1 MLKNKAY
8 KFRIYPNQ
16 KQMELIEK
24 TFGCTRFVFNWCLE
38 QSINKYTDEKI
49 TLRYKD
55 YASMLVELKKEKE
68 FLKEVD
74 SISLQQSLRHLD
86 AAYSNFFKNKET
98 RFPKFKSK
106 KNDKSYTTVTVNNN
120 IKIEDKYIILPKLG
134 KIRIKVHRKINQD
147 EKIKSVVVSRVSNKY
162 YVSLVV
168 TYEAKEIV
176 CSKIESVI
184 GLDYSMDKLFVS
196 SDKEYQTNKES
207 LHNYKKHEDKLALYQ
222 RRLSKCIKQSKRYQ
236 KQKLKVIK
244 IHEKIKNKRKDYL
257 HKESR
262 KIANF
267 YDVVVIESL
276 DMKQMSA
283 SKLKLGKGIFDN
295 GWGMFTNYLKYKLEE
310 QGKRLI
316 KIDKYYPSSKLCS
329 NCKHIHTE
337 LKLHERTW
345 VCPECGTKHNRDYNA
360 AINIKKEGLR
370 LIKA

>member
-1 MLKNKAY
+1 MIKNKAY

-16 KQMELIEK
+16 KQIELIEK
-24 TFGCTRFVFNWCLE
+24 TFGCTRFVFNRCLE
-38 QSINKYTDEKI
+38 KSITKYKEEKI

-55 YASMLVELKKEKE
+55 YASMLVEMKKEYE

-106 KNDKSYTTVTVNNN
+106 KNDKSYTTVATNNN
-120 IKIEDKYIILPKLG
+120 IKLYDKYITLPKL
-134 KIRIKVHRKINQD
+134 KEVRIKIHREIKQE
-147 EKIKSVVVSRVSNKY
+147 EKIKSVIISRVSNKY

-207 LHNYKKHEDKLALYQ
+207 LHNYKKYEEKLALYQ
-222 RRLSKCIKQSKRYQ
+222 RRLSKCMKQSKRYS
-236 KQKLKVIK
+236 KQKAKINK

-276 DMKQMSA
+276 DMKKMST
-283 SKLKLGKGIFDN
+283 SNLKLGKGIFDN

-316 KIDKYYPSSKLCS
+316 KIDKYYPSSKMCS
-329 NCKHIHTE
+329 NCGHIHSE
-337 LKLHERTW
+337 LKLSERTW
-345 VCPECGTKHNRDYNA
+345 ICPECGTKHNRDYNA

>member
-24 TFGCTRFVFNWCLE
+24 TFGCTRFVFNYFLE
-38 QSINKYTDEKI
+38 QSISSYKEEKKKM
-49 TLRYKD
+49 RYKD

-134 KIRIKVHRKINQD
+134 KVKIKKHRLINK
-147 EKIKSVVVSRVSNKY
+147 EEIIKSVVVSRVSNKY

-168 TYEAKEIV
+168 TYEAKEISY
-176 CSKIESVI
+176 SKMDLVL

-207 LHNYKKHEDKLALYQ
+207 LHNYKKYEDKLALYQ
-222 RRLSKCIKQSKRYQ
+222 RRLSKCMKQSKRYL
-236 KQKLKVIK
+236 KQKAKINK

-276 DMKQMSA
+276 DMKKMST
-283 SKLKLGKGIFDN
+283 SKFKLGKGIFDN
-295 GWGMFTNYLKYKLEE
+295 GWGMFTNYLKYKLED

-316 KIDKYYPSSKLCS
+316 KIDKYYPSSKMCS
-329 NCKHIHTE
+329 NCGHIHSE
-337 LKLHERTW
+337 LKLNERTW
-345 VCPECGTKHNRDYNA
+345 ICPECGTKHNRDYNA

>member
-8 KFRIYPNQ
+8 KFRIYPNEKQ
-16 KQMELIEK
+16 KELIEK
-24 TFGCTRFVFNWCLE
+24 TFGCTRFVFNYFLE
-38 QSINKYTDEKI
+38 QSISSYKEEKKKM
-49 TLRYKD
+49 RYKN
-55 YASMLVELKKEKE
+55 YASMLVKLKKEKE

-86 AAYSNFFKNKET
+86 VAFSNFFKNKET

-106 KNDKSYTTVTVNNN
+106 KNNKSYTTVTVNNN
-120 IKIEDKYIILPKLG
+120 IKLYDKSITLPKLG
-134 KIRIKVHRKINQD
+134 KVRIKVHRKINQD

-168 TYEAKEIV
+168 TYEAQEINYIR
-176 CSKIESVI
+176 KDLVI
-184 GLDYSMDKLFVS
+184 GLDYSMDKLFIS
-196 SDKEYQTNKES
+196 SEEDYQTNKES
-207 LHNYKKHEDKLALYQ
+207 LHNYKKYEEKLAKAQ
-222 RRLSKCIKQSKRYQ
+222 RRLSKCMKQSKRYL
-236 KQKLKVIK
+236 KQKAKINK

-262 KIANF
+262 KIANL

-295 GWGMFTNYLKYKLEE
+295 GWGMFTNYLKYKLED

-329 NCKHIHTE
+329 NCNHIHTE
-337 LKLHERTW
+337 LKLSEREW
-345 VCPECGTKHNRDYNA
+345 ICPECGTKHNRDYNA

-370 LIKA
+370 LLKV

>member
-8 KFRIYPNQ
+8 KFRIYPNEKQ
-16 KQMELIEK
+16 KELIEK
-24 TFGCTRFVFNWCLE
+24 TFGCTRFVFNLCLE
-38 QSINKYTDEKI
+38 QSINKYKDEKI

-55 YASMLVELKKEKE
+55 YASMLISMKKEYE

-86 AAYSNFFKNKET
+86 VAFSNFFKKKEIN
-98 RFPKFKSK
+98 FPKFKSK

-120 IKIEDKYIILPKLG
+120 IKLYDKSITLPKLG
-134 KIRIKVHRKINQD
+134 EVKIKIHRKINQD
-147 EKIKSVVVSRVSNKY
+147 EKIKSVIISKSSNKY

-168 TYEAKEIV
+168 TYEAQEINYTR
-176 CSKIESVI
+176 KDLVI
-184 GLDYSMDKLFVS
+184 GLDYSMDKLFIS
-196 SDKEYQTNKES
+196 SEEEYQTNKES
-207 LHNYKKHEDKLALYQ
+207 LHNYKKYEEKLAKAQ
-222 RRLSKCIKQSKRYQ
+222 KRLSNCIKQSKRYQ

-244 IHEKIKNKRKDYL
+244 IHEKIANKRKDYL

-276 DMKQMSA
+276 DMKQMS
-283 SKLKLGKGIFDN
+283 SSSLKLGKGIFDN
-295 GWGMFTNYLKYKLEE
+295 GWGIFTNYLKYKLEN

-316 KIDKYYPSSKLCS
+316 KIDRYYPSSKICS
-329 NCKHIHTE
+329 ICGHIHTE

-345 VCPECGTKHNRDYNA
+345 ICPECGVKHNRDYNA

>member
-1 MLKNKAY
+1 
-8 KFRIYPNQ
+8 
-16 KQMELIEK
+16 
-24 TFGCTRFVFNWCLE
+24 
-38 QSINKYTDEKI
+38 
-49 TLRYKD
+49 
-55 YASMLVELKKEKE
+55 
-68 FLKEVD
+68 
-74 SISLQQSLRHLD
+74 
-86 AAYSNFFKNKET
+86 
-98 RFPKFKSK
+98 
-106 KNDKSYTTVTVNNN
+106 
-120 IKIEDKYIILPKLG
+120 
-134 KIRIKVHRKINQD
+134 
-147 EKIKSVVVSRVSNKY
+147 
-162 YVSLVV
+162 
-168 TYEAKEIV
+168 
-176 CSKIESVI
+176 
-184 GLDYSMDKLFVS
+184 MDKLFVS

-207 LHNYKKHEDKLALYQ
+207 LHNYKKYEDKLALYQ
-222 RRLSKCIKQSKRYQ
+222 RRLSKCVKQSKRYL
-236 KQKLKVIK
+236 KQKAKINK

-329 NCKHIHTE
+329 SCKHIHTE

-345 VCPECGTKHNRDYNA
+345 ICPECGTKHNRDYNA

>member
-24 TFGCTRFVFNWCLE
+24 TFGCTRFVFNYFLE
-38 QSINKYTDEKI
+38 KSISMYKEEKK

-55 YASMLVELKKEKE
+55 YTSMLVEIKKEKE

-120 IKIEDKYIILPKLG
+120 IKIEDKYITLPKLG
-134 KIRIKVHRKINQD
+134 KVKIKKHRLINK
-147 EKIKSVVVSRVSNKY
+147 EEIIKSVVVSRVSNKY

-168 TYEAKEIV
+168 TYEAKETIYN
-176 CSKIESVI
+176 KQELVI

-207 LHNYKKHEDKLALYQ
+207 LHNYKKYEDKLALYQ
-222 RRLSKCIKQSKRYQ
+222 RRLSKCMKQSKRYL
-236 KQKLKVIK
+236 KQKAKINK

-276 DMKQMSA
+276 DMKKMS
-283 SKLKLGKGIFDN
+283 SSNLKLGKGIFDN
-295 GWGMFTNYLKYKLEE
+295 GWGMFTNYLKYKLED

-329 NCKHIHTE
+329 SCKHIHTE
-337 LKLHERTW
+337 LKLNERTW
-345 VCPECGTKHNRDYNA
+345 ICPECGTKHNRDYNA

-370 LIKA
+370 LLKV

>member
-8 KFRIYPNQ
+8 KFRIYPNEKQ
-16 KQMELIEK
+16 KELIEK
-24 TFGCTRFVFNWCLE
+24 TFGCTRFVFNLCLDK
-38 QSINKYTDEKI
+38 SIKMYKEEKV

-55 YASMLVELKKEKE
+55 YASMLVEIKKEYG

-86 AAYSNFFKNKET
+86 IAFSNFFKKTET

-120 IKIEDKYIILPKLG
+120 IKLEDKYITLPKLG
-134 KIRIKVHRKINQD
+134 KVRIKMHRKIKEE
-147 EKIKSVVVSRVSNKY
+147 EKIKSVAVSKVSNKY
-162 YVSLVV
+162 YVSLTV
-168 TYEAKEIV
+168 TYETENIV
-176 CSKIESVI
+176 YDKQDLVL
-184 GLDYSMDKLFVS
+184 GLDYSMDKLFVAS
-196 SDKEYQTNKES
+196 EKEYKVNEES
-207 LHNYKKHEDKLALYQ
+207 LHNHKRYEDKLAKEQ
-222 RRLSKCIKQSKRYQ
+222 RILSKRNRQSKRYQ
-236 KQKLKVIK
+236 KQKAKVIK

-276 DMKQMSA
+276 DMKKMSN
-283 SKLKLGKGIFDN
+283 SDLNLGKGIFDN
-295 GWGMFTNYLKYKLEE
+295 GWGMFTTYLKYKLED

-329 NCKHIHTE
+329 NCGHVNSE
-337 LKLHERTW
+337 LKLSERRW
-345 VCPECGTKHNRDYNA
+345 ICPECNTKHNRDYNA

-370 LIKA
+370 LLKV